1 MSDKI
6 MKGVVLAG
14 GLGTRL
20 MPLTKVINKQ
30 LLPVYNKPL
39 VYYPILTLRDAGI
52 KEILIIAGPGQAG
65 QLLDLLGSGKELGVD
80 LTYDIQEE
88 PKGIAHGLAIAE
100 DFADNGEVALILG
113 DNIFE
118 DSLKKA
124 VDNFKKQEKGAKI
137 IIKQVPDPERFGVAK
152 FNKKGDK
159 IAKIIEKPKNPP
171 TNWMVTGFYLYDNRV
186 FDIIRGLNPS
196 KRGEYEITDVNN
208 FYVKEG
214 TMTYQKVKGKW
225 IDAGVFDS
233 LLEANIFI
241 AKKRDKLKQFKI

>member
-1 MSDKI
+1 
-6 MKGVVLAG
+6 MKGIVLAG

-39 VYYPILTLRDAGI
+39 IYYPILTLKEAGI
-52 KEILIIAGPGQAG
+52 KDILIISGPGHAG
-65 QLLDLLGSGKELGVD
+65 QLLDSLGSGKELGVD
-80 LTYDIQEE
+80 LSYDIQEE

-100 DFADNGEVALILG
+100 DFADNDHIALILG

-124 VDNFKKQEKGAKI
+124 VDDFKKQAKGAKI
-137 IIKQVPDPERFGVAK
+137 IIKQVSDPERFGVAQ

-171 TNWMVTGFYLYDNRV
+171 SNWMVTGFYLYDNRV
-186 FDIIRGLNPS
+186 FDIIRKLKPS
-196 KRGEYEITDVNN
+196 ARGEYEVTDLNN
-208 FYVKEG
+208 FYVNEK
-214 TMTYQKVKGKW
+214 TMTYQKAKGKW
-225 IDAGVFDS
+225 LDAGTFDS
-233 LLEANIFI
+233 LLEANIFV
-241 AKKRDKLKQFKI
+241 AKRDCP

>member
-1 MSDKI
+1 

-14 GLGTRL
+14 GKGTRL
-20 MPLTKVINKQ
+20 LPLTKVVNKNI
-30 LLPVYNKPL
+30 LPIYNKPL
-39 VYYPILTLRDAGI
+39 IYYPILTLKEAGI
-52 KEILIIAGPGQAG
+52 RDILIISGPGHAG
-65 QLLDLLGSGKELGVD
+65 QFLDLLGSGKDLGVD
-80 LTYDIQEE
+80 LSYDIQEE

-100 DFADNGEVALILG
+100 DFADNGQVALILG
-113 DNIFE
+113 DNIFG

-124 VDNFKKQEKGAKI
+124 VDDFKKQEKGAKI
-137 IIKQVPDPERFGVAK
+137 IIKRVPDPERFGVVK
-152 FNKKGDK
+152 FNRKGDK

-186 FDIIRGLNPS
+186 FDIIKKLKPS
-196 KRGEYEITDVNN
+196 GRGEYEITDLNN

-214 TMTYQKVKGKW
+214 IMTYQKVKGKW

-241 AKKRDKLKQFKI
+241 AKKGDKLKQFRLK